1 MRKGTRRLTPP
12 IGVDAAPEHEL
23 YMQNLAQRQRGQ
35 MRLRLSAAEID
46 NMVAEFVAS
55 RGSVTVCPPA
65 YVCTSRQ
72 YHPRQGGQLE
82 WSEPAD
88 SDTLLVMPL
97 DAPVMQPPGQPAA
110 DRDLGNPA

>member
-1 MRKGTRRLTPP
+1 MRKGPGRITAS
-12 IGVDAAPEHEL
+12 IDVDVAPEHEL
-23 YMQNLAQRQRGQ
+23 YIRNLAQRQRGQ

-46 NMVAEFVAS
+46 SMVEQFVAA

-72 YHPRQGGQLE
+72 YHPRQGGQLA

-88 SDTLLVMPL
+88 FDAALVVPL
-97 DAPVMQPPGQPAA
+97 NASVLQAPGQPAA
-110 DRDLGNPA
+110 DRDAGSPA